1 MDGVS
6 WDVYGD
12 IPPAKHYVSF
22 EFFRLQDF
30 CILFFYMSTNI
41 SNRLFLI
48 KEMVKVKL
56 WFLPALLKITS
67 YILLLEEPILLL
79 NCFFLLFCRDSVRI
93 DHGEKTKNL

>member
-48 KEMVKVKL
+48 KEMVKSKIMVSPSFTENNELYTSSGRAHSIIKL
-56 WFLPALLKITS
+56 
-67 YILLLEEPILLL
+67 
-79 NCFFLLFCRDSVRI
+79 FFFIVL
-93 DHGEKTKNL
+93 